1 MKQPS
6 RRSQAVAAL
15 VLVLSLSA
23 CQAAP
28 SFGDWL
34 ASKQSSGAAST
45 QSEGA
50 YEYSG
55 ARENIH
61 QCLKEVNN
69 KNCRVIGDPQNPAA
83 SYFE

>member
-1 MKQPS
+1 MKQHS
-6 RRSQAVAAL
+6 RRSQTVSAL
-15 VLVLSLSA
+15 VLLLSLSA

-34 ASKQSSGAAST
+34 ASKQSGAST

-69 KNCRVIGDPQNPAA
+69 KNCRVIGDPENPAA
-83 SYFE
+83 AYFE